1 MNDNNN
7 PERTEPVQSPGPDAP
22 VTPPLAAAPD
32 VADKAPALA
41 AGWEPLQLGR
51 RVLRTETAGLAALAA
66 VQTRFGDFTGLR

>member
-1 MNDNNN
+1 M
-7 PERTEPVQSPGPDAP
+7 PPVG
-22 VTPPLAAAPD
+22 TPPGRVWLLVGPEGGLTEEETAR
-32 VADKAPALA
+32 ALA